1 MADFRYDEWRESER
15 DNLKESY
22 LVILNPLNTIF
33 FDCAEFDAGIKI
45 CKKMIEKDPYLED
58 VHRRLMECY
67 DQMGLRDLAKNQYT
81 KYEKNL

>member
-1 MADFRYDEWRESER
+1 
-15 DNLKESY
+15 
-22 LVILNPLNTIF
+22 
-33 FDCAEFDAGIKI
+33 
-45 CKKMIEKDPYLED
+45 MIEKDPYLED